1 MAILVHVQDPQNSA
15 FSLAKHLPRNNVG
28 MVLGLGNDDLVALI
42 DECLSE
48 RECHKVDGSCG
59 SGSENY
65 LFASG
70 GVNIFLDSI
79 ACAFIFICGIDG
91 EFMDRAMDVGVRAN
105 GQLSPFVDHRL
116 RPLGGRSVVK
126 IDQLLAIDS
135 ARKRRKHIP
144 KFSNIH
150 CQTSIQSCKYNQKHW
165 KNGCLLKWCVN
176 IPYLAQKC

>member
-1 MAILVHVQDPQNSA
+1 MLNGA
-15 FSLAKHLPRNNVG
+15 RTR
-28 MVLGLGNDDLVALI
+28 NDDLVALI

-91 EFMDRAMDVGVRAN
+91 EFMDRAMDVGVRATVAESICR
-105 GQLSPFVDHRL
+105 SP
-116 RPLGGRSVVK
+116 
-126 IDQLLAIDS
+126 IAIS
-135 ARKRRKHIP
+135 EAVAALP
-144 KFSNIH
+144 K
-150 CQTSIQSCKYNQKHW
+150 
-165 KNGCLLKWCVN
+165 
-176 IPYLAQKC
+176 